1 MFFNLIHGFFRPK
14 RILFEKVSLPGNL
27 MSRQLK
33 RQQREADILAA
44 TIKLLD
50 ERSFLDLRMSDI
62 AKAADCSMGAIYS
75 HFSSKEDLLLGCANA
90 ICRIREPVK
99 QRISQ
104 QDLPP
109 HERMVLL
116 CFCLWYGDDQ
126 YPGHYRLQQ
135 LAMNPSVWERASS
148 QRYLAINEF
157 SNELYAWMKV
167 ISKDLLE
174 QHPTL
179 VYSEEL
185 ALELELGL
193 FACTW
198 GLFQIKESGFE
209 VFNQVLSAEKA
220 YEMHKRQI
228 KRFFASWGIHPDHF
242 DERLNALEVLAKKAR
257 PGRTAGLGIPDAMR
271 LLVNVIYNY
280 LFSTINE

>member
-1 MFFNLIHGFFRPK
+1 MDFSGSS
-14 RILFEKVSLPGNL
+14 EYYSKVISPPGNL

-44 TIKLLD
+44 TIRLLD

-90 ICRIREPVK
+90 ICRMRKPLR

-109 HERMVLL
+109 HERMVLM
-116 CFCLWYGDDQ
+116 CFCLWHGDDLN
-126 YPGHYRLQQ
+126 PGHYRLQQ

-148 QRYLAINEF
+148 QRCLSINEF
-157 SNELYAWMKV
+157 SNEMYAWMKV
-167 ISKDLLE
+167 ISKELLK

-179 VYSEEL
+179 GYSEQL

-209 VFNQVLSAEKA
+209 VFSKVLSADQA

-228 KRFFASWGIHPDHF
+228 KRFFTSWDLYPDNF
-242 DERLNALEVLAKKAR
+242 DERLNALEALARKLVR
-257 PGRTAGLGIPDAMR
+257 EE
-271 LLVNVIYNY
+271 LLVQAYPTVC
-280 LFSTINE
+280 LE